1 MTADFIEL
9 IERKTRN
16 KLNGCNKMTYKN
28 LILAFLIIGL
38 LCFNASAGCGKW
50 VPRATDYL
58 QDPLMD
64 MNDPAS
70 NEPSSEAS
78 AGQTA
83 GTNIQSQPAAPN
95 VNAAPK
101 PDLSGKWSFKLG
113 TNNVSSEMILI
124 QSASW
129 ADDGNDRIQGYGSL
143 FENNLITPLTATGSL
158 SNDNLELE
166 LRPSAGNG
174 DSKSNK
180 KYVLQMA
187 LGQKDLSGTYE
198 IISSDVLDG
207 KGNATATRLEVPGR
221 DKTLERTA
229 G

>member
-1 MTADFIEL
+1 MTH
-9 IERKTRN
+9 
-16 KLNGCNKMTYKN
+16 KN
-28 LILAFLIIGL
+28 LILAFLLIGL

-78 AGQTA
+78 ASQTV
-83 GTNIQSQPAAPN
+83 GTNIQSQPATAI
-95 VNAAPK
+95 VSAAPK

-113 TNNVSSEMILI
+113 TNNVSSEVILI
-124 QSASW
+124 QSGSW

-166 LRPSAGNG
+166 FKPSAGNG
-174 DSKSNK
+174 NIKSNK

-187 LGQKDLSGTYE
+187 LGQKNCLLGTYE
-198 IISSDVLDG
+198 IYSSDELDG
-207 KGNATATRLEVPGR
+207 RGNATATRLEVPGP
-221 DKTLERTA
+221 DKTLGKTA